1 VYPCCNTAYHYNTD
15 RSLNKQILELQEQI
29 GIPNINDIK
38 LSQAT
43 ESLFFETV
51 EEKWSSQPLKKCKK
65 TCGVLRDNLHKVEI
79 FE

>member
-1 VYPCCNTAYHYNTD
+1 MIRTLKKN
-15 RSLNKQILELQEQI
+15 RS
-29 GIPNINDIK
+29 IPNINDIK